1 KGNYDP
7 SSSGGQELLAHELTH
22 VVQQSG
28 GTASRRIRRFVTVK
42 DFAERTDEGLFT
54 TKGPAQ
60 KEIEKQLTAYLALG
74 ETTKRPKDAK
84 PHPSGVTVQL
94 TMPPEKLDQAL
105 GMLRHMKTVAELWVA
120 SKTTDTTDKTTGKTT
135 TKIDPSRAKRGAGMV
150 WFLMACDG
158 EIARIE
164 TMKTK
169 SADAGKLA
177 KQTEVKVDDSGLAK
191 LKEKYTGGLGGGLS
205 VASTVLGKAIA
216 NDGDSTEFELDMK
229 IPVSPGVFVGAILR
243 FEGSKKKG
251 NTEVAVDAMFQA
263 GGTLGVFNIHGALGG
278 YFKASAKSPEGAM
291 KLISYGFYR
300 RCRESDVIPS
310 GLSNSIWGGENSS
323 REVADKW
330 SLEVEDTELQNDDSY
345 VETGVV
351 GEVGADADLGKAAQL
366 GAGAKASTGKRH
378 DKKSLDKT
386 KGGAGQKN
394 ETNILAG
401 ETSTGRSVHAIEL
414 SAKASVLGGNLAGD
428 LKLNL
433 NWRDSLDGK
442 GAVFDGLEVQF
453 RASGRMP
460 AAGLDGAIAGLVG
473 NFAKT
478 AVTVFSK
485 QFQAAQGTDQLK
497 KMAVPSLT
505 LAKSST
511 EVTLQSLEGIG
522 VTEAIKAN
530 TLDQLFTPA
539 PKAPPGTTPTGPT
552 SESTVGIELALHHAK
567 GVSSSTTTFEIRHL
581 TALDAKIPSLL
592 KVELVRRSRLLAW
605 QSSGS
610 GWTMLR

>member
-1 KGNYDP
+1 
-7 SSSGGQELLAHELTH
+7 
-22 VVQQSG
+22 V
-28 GTASRRIRRFVTVK
+28 
-42 DFAERTDEGLFT
+42 
-54 TKGPAQ
+54 
-60 KEIEKQLTAYLALG
+60 
-74 ETTKRPKDAK
+74 
-84 PHPSGVTVQL
+84 
-94 TMPPEKLDQAL
+94 
-105 GMLRHMKTVAELWVA
+105 
-120 SKTTDTTDKTTGKTT
+120 
-135 TKIDPSRAKRGAGMV
+135 
-150 WFLMACDG
+150 
-158 EIARIE
+158 
-164 TMKTK
+164 
-169 SADAGKLA
+169 LA
-177 KQTEVKVDDSGLAK
+177 KQADVKVDDSGLAK

-205 VASTVLGKAIA
+205 VAGTVLGKAIA

-351 GEVGADADLGKAAQL
+351 GEVGAHADLGKAAQL

-505 LAKSST
+505 LAKAST